1 MMTTKRTAIRGRLA
15 VRRAANRPPWGRW
28 KSGHRT
34 IVAPLAATV
43 AATLAATVAL
53 RMGVALARAERDR
66 RSARTRRA
74 RDRQFA
80 LAPGER
86 PEDGVRRM
94 ALGQLDLAIE
104 LLEGAGKPVS
114 AATAVH
120 ETRKSLKRLRA
131 LVRLIEGELGEE
143 QFIREDAVLRDAGLR
158 LAGARDAEV
167 MVTTLDLLLA
177 AHPKL
182 ARRPGV
188 AKLRVQLVAERYGA
202 SRRASGD
209 TSARAEVL
217 GELHA
222 LRGRVAGWSLPHREG
237 ISTLEPGLRSIYR
250 QGAQR
255 RRRAARGRGHK
266 GHAMH
271 EWRKRVKDLRY
282 VVEILEP
289 RDLGSVRKRDRRSGR
304 APDREAQG
312 EIRGKARRAD
322 ELGELLG
329 EDHDLW
335 LLAQRLKQSPPAGGG
350 RQPEVGKG
358 ARKALLG
365 VIARR
370 RRRVRREA
378 LRKGERLYRHPPKR
392 FVRRVGDAYERS
404 PLSRP

>member
-1 MMTTKRTAIRGRLA
+1 M
-15 VRRAANRPPWGRW
+15 
-28 KSGHRT
+28 
-34 IVAPLAATV
+34 
-43 AATLAATVAL
+43 
-53 RMGVALARAERDR
+53 ARAERDR
-66 RSARTRRA
+66 RSARARRA
-74 RDRQFA
+74 RERQFA
-80 LAPGER
+80 LWPGER

-104 LLEGAGKPVS
+104 LLEGTGKPVS

-131 LVRLIEGELGEE
+131 LARLIEGELGEE
-143 QFIREDAVLRDAGLR
+143 QFVREDALLRDAGLR

-167 MVTTLDLLLA
+167 MVSTLDGLLA

-182 ARRPGV
+182 ARRRGV
-188 AKLRVQLVAERYGA
+188 VKLRVKLVTERQEA
-202 SRRASGD
+202 ARRASAD
-209 TSARAEVL
+209 ALARAEVL
-217 GELHA
+217 GELRG
-222 LRGRVAGWSLPHREG
+222 LRGRVAGWSLPRREG
-237 ISTLEPGLRSIYR
+237 IGALEPGLRSIYH
-250 QGAQR
+250 QGARR

-266 GHAMH
+266 GRAMH

-282 VVEILEP
+282 VVEILDP
-289 RDLGSVRKRDRRSGR
+289 RDLGSVRKRRRRAGR
-304 APDREAQG
+304 PPGRGDQG
-312 EIRGKARRAD
+312 EIRRLARRAD

-335 LLAQRLKQSPPAGGG
+335 LLAQRLKQGPPADGGK
-350 RQPEVGKG
+350 PDVGAG
-358 ARKALLG
+358 TRKALLR

-392 FVRRVGDAYERS
+392 FVRRLRDAHGRS